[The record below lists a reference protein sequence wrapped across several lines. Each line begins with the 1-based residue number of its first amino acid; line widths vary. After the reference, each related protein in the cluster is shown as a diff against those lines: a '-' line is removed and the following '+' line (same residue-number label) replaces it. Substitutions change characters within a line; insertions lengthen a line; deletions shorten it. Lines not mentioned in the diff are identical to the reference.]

1 MKKRIIKDF
10 NNISEEIREEIRKRY
25 PHGYLSQIITFVDR
39 DKHLISALPLET
51 EEVSYL
57 IKISSGM
64 HLGEEEDINP
74 EGIDVIP
81 NQEPLEGL
89 DEEKYLIQEE
99 EEDESD

>member
-25 PHGYLSQIITFVDR
+25 PHGYLNQIITFVDR
-39 DKHLISALPLET
+39 DKHLISAIPLET

-57 IKISSGM
+57 IKLSSGI
-64 HLGEEEDINP
+64 HFNEEEEINEEDID
-74 EGIDVIP
+74 GIP
-81 NQEPLEGL
+81 NEESINGL